1 MIMMPPLTLTIA
13 SKLWFVD
20 FRDKLTIFNEKIYSN
35 FVAKLNNRLSEPFY
49 TLNLKDSTI
58 SLILFFSH
66 QPSPKVL

>member
-35 FVAKLNNRLSEPFY
+35 FVAELNNRLSEPFY
-49 TLNLKDSTI
+49 TLNLKD
-58 SLILFFSH
+58 
-66 QPSPKVL
+66 